1 MRTDTMSTSLW
12 SERTPGVPARLSRA
26 VIAWE
31 RGEVSSAGELR
42 AAVTQYV
49 DLLRRTGHPKAEI
62 NALLEDIARRT
73 NRFHNKPML
82 STDDIAM
89 LIHEVVGGWNGD
101 EQTEQRP

>member
-1 MRTDTMSTSLW
+1 MSTSLW

-31 RGEVSSAGELR
+31 PGEVSTAGELR
-42 AAVTQYV
+42 GAVTQYA

-73 NRFHNKPML
+73 NRFRNNPML
-82 STDDIAM
+82 STVDIAM
-89 LIHEVVGGWNGD
+89 LIRQVVGAWNGD
-101 EQTEQRP
+101 EYTERP

>member
-1 MRTDTMSTSLW
+1 MTTDAMSTSLW

-42 AAVTQYV
+42 AAVTQYAG
-49 DLLRRTGHPKAEI
+49 LLRETGHPKADI
-62 NALLEDIARRT
+62 DALLEDIARRT
-73 NRFHNKPML
+73 NRFRNTPML
-82 STDDIAM
+82 STDDIAA

-101 EQTEQRP
+101 QYTERP